1 MGALDVAKETMPLD
15 PQIVARYWL
24 INWDS
29 TTSASEKEL
38 NSWVDDALYSA
49 MQNDADYAL
58 KIVEAIHEQD
68 STQSQ
73 IEVFAAGPVED
84 LLVYHGE
91 EVIQRIVALASRD
104 PKFARV
110 LGGVWK
116 RDMGASVWELVL
128 KYRSTETWSDART

>member
-1 MGALDVAKETMPLD
+1 MPLD

-29 TTSASEKEL
+29 TTSDHEKAL
-38 NSWVDDALYSA
+38 NSWVDEALYTA
-49 MQNDADYAL
+49 MQNDADYAFE
-58 KIVEAIHEQD
+58 IIEAINEQD
-68 STQSQ
+68 ASQSQ

-91 EVIQRIVALASRD
+91 TIIHKVVALATRD
-104 PKFARV
+104 DNFARV

-116 RDMGASVWELVL
+116 RDMSDSVWEIVL
-128 KYRSTETWSDART
+128 RYRNTDIWADPRT